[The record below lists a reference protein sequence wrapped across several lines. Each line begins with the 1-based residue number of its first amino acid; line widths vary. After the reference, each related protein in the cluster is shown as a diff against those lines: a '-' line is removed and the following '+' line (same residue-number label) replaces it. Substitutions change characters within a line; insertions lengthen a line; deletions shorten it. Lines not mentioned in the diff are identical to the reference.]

1 MISIRWSSRAADE
14 FEALINHISEDNPE
28 AALSMAQN
36 VLDRIAQ
43 IQTFPNIGRPG
54 ERPGTRELVVAPFVV
69 VYCRLLAS
77 DRRRRRNPARLAR
90 RTKLATSN
98 QNNLILKSTPRK

>member
-69 VYCRLLAS
+69 VYWLLTEDDAEIL
-77 DRRRRRNPARLAR
+77 RVWHGAQNWQQVT
-90 RTKLATSN
+90 RTT
-98 QNNLILKSTPRK
+98 

>member
-1 MISIRWSSRAADE
+1 VISIRWSSRAADE

-69 VYCRLLAS
+69 VYWLLTEDDAEIL
-77 DRRRRRNPARLAR
+77 RVWHGAQNWQQVT
-90 RTKLATSN
+90 RTT
-98 QNNLILKSTPRK
+98 

>member
-1 MISIRWSSRAADE
+1 MISIRWSSTAADE
-14 FEALINHISEDNPE
+14 FEALIHHISQDNPE

-69 VYCRLLAS
+69 VYWLLTEDDAEIL
-77 DRRRRRNPARLAR
+77 RVWHGAQNWQQVT
-90 RTKLATSN
+90 RTT
-98 QNNLILKSTPRK
+98 